1 MLRMTQ
7 ANEANDTY
15 TVVASLVERSGN
27 SCQGPAIDRLARFEN
42 AFEFLL
48 ARQDKIA
55 ADLEQLRSQGRTQS
69 VSFKQL
75 LAEKLMNQSILVLF
89 RSYGLD

>member
-7 ANEANDTY
+7 ANKANDTFA
-15 TVVASLVERSGN
+15 VEASLVERAGTT
-27 SCQGPAIDRLARFEN
+27 CQGPAIDRLARFEN
-42 AFEFLL
+42 AYEFLL

-89 RSYGLD
+89 RSFGLD